1 MAIKRRTL
9 LAGLAACPLCATLAR
24 AADVHWSYEGH
35 GGPEEWGQLEGA
47 FKSCAIGTQQ
57 SPINLEGAVEAA
69 GSGPVLAWKP
79 DAFKV
84 VNNGHTIQADATG
97 TGSTATLGGK
107 TYTLAQFHF
116 HAPSE
121 HALNGKRTAMEA
133 HFVHAAPDGSLLV
146 VGVFM
151 VPGKA
156 NAAFSTLM
164 AAAPKTTGSEVL
176 KAPLDPSGLL
186 PAGRASYRYEGSLT
200 TPPCSEVV
208 DWNVFAEPLEVAE
221 ADIATFRA
229 IFPMNAR
236 PLQAVNRRFLLR
248 LD

>member
-1 MAIKRRTL
+1 MAIKRRAL

-24 AADVHWSYEGH
+24 AASVHWTYEGH
-35 GGPEEWGQLEGA
+35 GGPEEWGKLESD
-47 FKSCAIGTQQ
+47 FKSCAIGSQQ
-57 SPINLEGAVEAA
+57 SPINLECAVEAA
-69 GSGPVLAWKP
+69 GTGPALSWKP

-84 VNNGHTIQADATG
+84 VNNGHAIQADATSEA
-97 TGSTATLGGK
+97 STATMGGK
-107 TYTLAQFHF
+107 TYVLREFHF

-121 HALNGKRTAMEA
+121 HAVNGKRTAMEA
-133 HFVHAAPDGSLLV
+133 HFVHAAPDGNLLV
-146 VGVFM
+146 VGLFI

-164 AAAPKTTGSEVL
+164 AAAPKTEGSEAL
-176 KAPLDPSGLL
+176 KAPLDPTGLL
-186 PAGRASYRYEGSLT
+186 PAKRATYRYEGSLT

-208 DWNVFAEPLEVAE
+208 DWNVFAEPIEVAE
-221 ADIATFRA
+221 ADIKAFLA

-248 LD
+248 LN